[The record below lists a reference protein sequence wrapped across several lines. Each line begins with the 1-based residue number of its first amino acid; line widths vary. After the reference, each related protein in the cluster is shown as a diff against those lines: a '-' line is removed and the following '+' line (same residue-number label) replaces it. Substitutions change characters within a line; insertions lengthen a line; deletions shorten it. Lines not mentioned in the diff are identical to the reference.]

1 MLTLNAE
8 PSMPWLGFSGLSGM
22 VGIVTGSVGQQ
33 IEPERPGFAIDL
45 EARDSGSIHGS
56 AARMERSETHAV
68 TASTR
73 SIGERGGQPGPIGNT
88 VFLRSKVPIV
98 PGTLENRLRG

>member
-33 IEPERPGFAIDL
+33 IEPERPGFAIHL
-45 EARDSGSIHGS
+45 EARESIHGS
-56 AARMERSETHAV
+56 AARMKRRKR
-68 TASTR
+68 TR
-73 SIGERGGQPGPIGNT
+73 H
-88 VFLRSKVPIV
+88 K
-98 PGTLENRLRG
+98 